1 MTLIDDSLAIDR
13 EQSGTPGLERPADH
27 GRSRRPRRRSV
38 LGAGTALVVAAGLA
52 VAAVQTT
59 DSTDRLDGQPRPAS
73 RSDQHTVVG
82 TGPDAVYVGPAP
94 EFGGDPVGGE
104 TEASY
109 FGRTGRHLPGRSSA
123 MQVVGAWWY
132 GPAPVYGGDPVP
144 GETDDS
150 YFARTGRHL
159 PIQFS
164 AREQA
169 RRELVTRDLVAR
181 GLIPAATLDDA
192 SSSANTR
199 SATP

>member
-1 MTLIDDSLAIDR
+1 MTLIDDSLTIDR
-13 EQSGTPGLERPADH
+13 EQSNPPSVDRPSDD
-27 GRSRRPRRRSV
+27 GRSRTPRRRTV
-38 LGAGTALVVAAGLA
+38 LGVGAALVVGAGLA
-52 VAAVQTT
+52 VAAVQMTG
-59 DSTDRLDGQPRPAS
+59 STGESDDEPRPAT

-82 TGPDAVYVGPAP
+82 AGADAVFVGPAP

-104 TEASY
+104 TDASY
-109 FGRTGRHLPGRSSA
+109 FGRTGRHLPGLASA
-123 MQVVGAWWY
+123 TQVDGEWWH
-132 GPAPVYGGDPVP
+132 GPAPVYGSDPVP

-159 PIQFS
+159 PTQFD

-181 GLIPAATLDDA
+181 GLIPAATLDEP
-192 SSSANTR
+192 SSSASTR